1 MQMSCTIVNNATTGA
16 GKVLSVARW
25 GSIVSKA
32 QNDRICR
39 IIIIHLATLGRRLTN
54 DSPLYSQSS
63 RKKVERKGDTLSK
76 TCKDV
81 ITSLFKT
88 QRNTKI
94 RRGKI
99 LDGFR
104 IPAGLIF

>member
-1 MQMSCTIVNNATTGA
+1 MQLLEAARYS
-16 GKVLSVARW
+16 VLPDWEWR
-25 GSIVSKA
+25 SIVPKA
-32 QNDRICR
+32 QNDSICR
-39 IIIIHLATLGRRLTN
+39 IIIIHLATLGRRSTN
-54 DSPLYSQSS
+54 DSSLYSESS
-63 RKKVERKGDTLSK
+63 RKKVERKGHTLSK

-99 LDGFR
+99 LDDFR